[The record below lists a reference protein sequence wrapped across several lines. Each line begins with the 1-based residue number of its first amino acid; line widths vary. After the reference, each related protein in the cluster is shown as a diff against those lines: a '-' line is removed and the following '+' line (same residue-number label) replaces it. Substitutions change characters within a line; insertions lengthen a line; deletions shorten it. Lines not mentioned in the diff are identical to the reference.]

1 MVRAAFGG
9 SRRVARR
16 GWPSLRGRTPRGR
29 SQRSQQASRRF
40 EDCLLRVGVDR
51 AGRIL
56 AALAD
61 HGHHGAVKKAV
72 DDSEYWMI
80 RLCQV
85 HADRVAV
92 GPADSIA
99 ASSRTSLSDLT
110 PLRDDDAPTVSEF
123 RLFFID

>member
-1 MVRAAFGG
+1 MY
-9 SRRVARR
+9 
-16 GWPSLRGRTPRGR
+16 
-29 SQRSQQASRRF
+29 ASTNKRHVTSAF
-40 EDCLLRVGVDR
+40 EDEVGVDR